1 MGDGRGVDGAR
12 GADSVSGGPG
22 EVGDAGAC
30 GGSLFVT
37 LWLVTEKGGGR
48 RRASRAAS
56 RRQGSVR
63 AAPAQRGTHADGDP
77 GSLGWA
83 ARSAAH
89 PRLPFSA
96 GDWRCAALAAQ
107 RQSPAPV
114 AEVIRTLELV
124 VNGALEIAAHRGKR
138 HPRSVAYE
146 LVEMV
151 MRGTAGY

>member
-1 MGDGRGVDGAR
+1 MHDCSCCGARSGWFTSPARGTCPAAIWLLKRRSSTVCGGKSGRRRDSKSRSCGCAVGDGRGVDGAR

-63 AAPAQRGTHADGDP
+63 AAPAQRGRRA
-77 GSLGWA
+77 
-83 ARSAAH
+83 
-89 PRLPFSA
+89 
-96 GDWRCAALAAQ
+96 
-107 RQSPAPV
+107 V
-114 AEVIRTLELV
+114 
-124 VNGALEIAAHRGKR
+124 GK
-138 HPRSVAYE
+138 
-146 LVEMV
+146 
-151 MRGTAGY
+151 G